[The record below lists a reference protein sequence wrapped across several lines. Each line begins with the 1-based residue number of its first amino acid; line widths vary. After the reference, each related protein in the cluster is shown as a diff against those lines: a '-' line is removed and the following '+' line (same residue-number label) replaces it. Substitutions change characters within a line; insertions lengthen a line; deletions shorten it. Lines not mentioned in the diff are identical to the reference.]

1 MKISLPSCAN
11 GLLSKVINKDKY
23 SSTDKIHQKAEVI
36 ASKLPPLLVSAER
49 VAATVSQGVHGRR
62 SIGQGETFWQFRR
75 YEFGDATNLIDWR
88 QSGKNQHVFVRETE
102 WEAAQTVCLWRDG
115 SDSMMYRSLK
125 SLPKKADRADLIL
138 LALSSLL
145 IRGGER
151 IAMLGTS
158 MKPSASRA
166 TPVQIC
172 AMIEKRMLPGLAI
185 PDKNFIPK
193 HSHTIWVGDFL
204 SPLTQIKEIIAYYAS
219 QGIRGYILQILDPA
233 EKSLPYDGRILFR
246 KMEEEDKDVLVRD
259 TESIREKYQKEMRGQ
274 IEGIKQVTKSFGWK
288 FFSHQTDHKPE
299 QILNELFSY
308 FSESKIGK
316 KWFR

>member
-1 MKISLPSCAN
+1 MIK
-11 GLLSKVINKDKY
+11 KDKN
-23 SSTDKIHQKAEVI
+23 SNTEKIHQKAEII
-36 ASKLPPLLVSAER
+36 ASNLPPLLVSAER

-62 SIGQGETFWQFRR
+62 NIGQGETFWQFRR

-88 QSGKNQHVFVRETE
+88 QSGKNQHVYVRETE

-115 SDSMMYRSLK
+115 SDSMTYRSLK

-145 IRGGER
+145 VRGGER
-151 IAMLGTS
+151 IAMLGTL
-158 MKPSASRA
+158 MKPSASR
-166 TPVQIC
+166 TTLMQIC
-172 AMIEKRMLPGLAI
+172 SMIEKKMLPKLAI
-185 PDKNFIPK
+185 PVKNFVPK

-219 QGIRGYILQILDPA
+219 QGTRGYILQILDPA
-233 EKSLPYDGRILFR
+233 EKCLPFDGRILFR
-246 KMEEEDKDVLVRD
+246 RMEEKDNDVLVRD
-259 TESIREKYQKEMRGQ
+259 TESIRKKYQEEMRTQ
-274 IEGIKQVTKSFGWK
+274 IEGIKQITKSYGWK

-299 QILNELFSY
+299 QILNELFLY

-316 KWFR
+316 KWSR